1 MSVVRARN
9 ICFVSHTTF
18 VLRDFDHGKVR
29 YDRNTPIVRIFAKKF
44 AAIRIARLLTTPGE
58 CFKLPTVE
66 QGLAHHGHTWW
77 QGNGSPGLT
86 L

>member
-9 ICFVSHTTF
+9 ICFLSHTTF

-44 AAIRIARLLTTPGE
+44 AAIRIARLLPLQVSVSSFPLWNKG
-58 CFKLPTVE
+58 
-66 QGLAHHGHTWW
+66 
-77 QGNGSPGLT
+77 
-86 L
+86 